1 MIGELLGLLLWT
13 VPVALTVWLMDR
25 RQQRREAAAAADR
38 RWVSNVS
45 RTQARQ
51 R

>member
-1 MIGELLGLLLWT
+1 MTAQILGFLLWT

-25 RQQRREAAAAADR
+25 RQQRREANAAADR